1 MAEIRSRMTED
12 QKDDIKDADRKR
24 KTKVVGKERKT
35 FYLENERE
43 FNRLYKVRVRGNMT
57 DEEIEFDR
65 IELLLRM
72 RKHRQSRNGKE
83 HMLDKLQAIR
93 GMRLFREDGRV
104 VDYGERYSCK
114 KLERKKINVED
125 WLWTQFYNEGQKS
138 RELLARK
145 LPDVYNMIVE
155 KKEKERKL
163 KEEYERREKE
173 LDDAGRWN
181 YDHTNDT
188 FYWSITGQTE
198 FEYMAIHGKDV
209 FDEDYSSAWDVTEED
224 DRRWQEQLDEWNR
237 QEMEQQRKERREQQ
251 EEKRL
256 EKNRL
261 AREKHKELKEKLL
274 EPINLEDDK
283 ELSPYELIRE
293 KNIKEIQDAM
303 KDSGWFSD

>member
-1 MAEIRSRMTED
+1 
-12 QKDDIKDADRKR
+12 
-24 KTKVVGKERKT
+24 
-35 FYLENERE
+35 
-43 FNRLYKVRVRGNMT
+43 
-57 DEEIEFDR
+57 
-65 IELLLRM
+65 
-72 RKHRQSRNGKE
+72 
-83 HMLDKLQAIR
+83 MLDKLQAMR
-93 GMRLFREDGRV
+93 GMRLFREVGRV

-114 KLERKKINVED
+114 KLERKQINVED
-125 WLWTQFYNEGQKS
+125 WLWTQFYEEGQKS

-145 LPDVYNMIVE
+145 LPDVYRAIFE
-155 KKEKERKL
+155 EKEKERKL
-163 KEEYERREKE
+163 KEERERKEKE
-173 LDDAGRWN
+173 LDAAGRWN

-209 FDEDYSSAWDVTEED
+209 FDEDYSSAWDGTEED
-224 DRRWQEQLDEWNR
+224 DRRWQKQLDEWNR

-251 EEKRL
+251 EEQRL

-274 EPINLEDDK
+274 EPIILDEEE